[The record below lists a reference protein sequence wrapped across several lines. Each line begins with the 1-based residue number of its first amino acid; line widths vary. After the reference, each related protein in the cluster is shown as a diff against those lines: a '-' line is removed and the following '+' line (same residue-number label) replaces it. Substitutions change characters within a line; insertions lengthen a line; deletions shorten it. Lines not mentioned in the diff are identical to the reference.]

1 MAVTHPSPYADVNPP
16 HYGNSESKVPPNLA
30 GGFPPSPQFGS
41 GTSGV
46 AQYLTNPS
54 LAPGAPPPPTQ
65 PATTRIVISART
77 ALFGP
82 FPVEMDCP
90 YCHNHIVTHTSRVP
104 GILPW
109 IILAVCFVLGFF
121 LLVPW
126 CLCCLPFC
134 VDACLDVLHS
144 CPSCKRL
151 VGRFSRCKNSVY
163 QPTKCFTAM
172 INQAEMSSQ
181 KNYLLNI

>member
-1 MAVTHPSPYADVNPP
+1 MASN
-16 HYGNSESKVPPNLA
+16 GNHS
-30 GGFPPSPQFGS
+30 
-41 GTSGV
+41 
-46 AQYLTNPS
+46 
-54 LAPGAPPPPTQ
+54 PPPPYSDVTAPPLYTAQ
-65 PATTRIVISART
+65 YPGVNSGAMPNVPPPNESQRPPTRIVITART

-82 FPVEMDCP
+82 LPVEMDCP

-134 VDACLDVLHS
+134 IDSCLDVIHS

-151 VGRFSRCKNSVY
+151 VGRFSR
-163 QPTKCFTAM
+163 
-172 INQAEMSSQ
+172 
-181 KNYLLNI
+181 L